1 MTNLKFIKSGKCCR
15 YDNGE
20 ISFSNIGWWR
30 KIFFSNNIKFSI
42 QQLFAAFVIKEV
54 KDESKE
60 GGRSKEFLYEEAV
73 ATGTSEY
80 FSIKGFFLLRLIQ
93 DRSPRFRLEK
103 SQLHNFFHCTRIHIK
118 HGNIFY
124 SLDWHEMS
132 QKVFFCVSGP
142 YFKEKS
148 I

>member
-80 FSIKGFFLLRLIQ
+80 FSIKGFFCCDLFRIA
-93 DRSPRFRLEK
+93 PRGFASK
-103 SQLHNFFHCTRIHIK
+103 KANYNNFFPCTRIHIK